1 MLALVRFPTMSAYL
15 PIAFVEDDP
24 SFSRAV
30 ARFLRVSGYDVRT
43 FASAEEF
50 LDALPESYGCLI
62 LDYQLPGITGLD
74 LFHQLT
80 VSAPGRTAI
89 IISAQDEG
97 DVREKV
103 SRIPGCAFLRKPF
116 VVAELLAA
124 VVAQFSRHPASP
136 HTSPNTR
143 MTDTMKSKQT
153 QPDRG
158 AIPTT

>member
-1 MLALVRFPTMSAYL
+1 MLRTMLSPIRLHTMPL

-30 ARFLRVSGYDVRT
+30 ARFLRVSGYEVQT

-50 LDALPESYGCLI
+50 LDSPPESYGCLI
-62 LDYQLPGITGLD
+62 FDFQLPGISGLD

-80 VSAPGRTAI
+80 ASAPDRTAI
-89 IISAQDEG
+89 FISAQDED

-116 VVAELLAA
+116 VAAELLEA
-124 VVAQFSRHPASP
+124 VVAQFSQHPAFP
-136 HTSPNTR
+136 HTT
-143 MTDTMKSKQT
+143 TT
-153 QPDRG
+153 QH
-158 AIPTT
+158 

>member
-1 MLALVRFPTMSAYL
+1 MTANL

-30 ARFLRVSGYDVRT
+30 ARFLRVSGYEVRT

-50 LDALPESYGCLI
+50 LDSLPESYGCLI
-62 LDYQLPGITGLD
+62 FDYQLPGITGLE
-74 LFHQLT
+74 LFHQLAA
-80 VSAPGRTAI
+80 SAPDCTAI
-89 IISAQDEG
+89 FISAQDEG

-116 VVAELLAA
+116 VVAELLEA

-136 HTSPNTR
+136 HTTL
-143 MTDTMKSKQT
+143 
-153 QPDRG
+153 
-158 AIPTT
+158 TTE